1 MKHFYN
7 FKGKLSSTLYSVIIK
22 NSIFF
27 PEDSLTVPGSYN
39 VFNKYVLNK

>member
-27 PEDSLTVPGSYN
+27 LKTLTVPGSYN